1 MRKRDWA
8 IGAVLFFVITQFFG
22 GNTGETEYGRPY
34 PDMQQPRSVN
44 LPENTSPPAPS
55 DSGTSNASPTPKQPP
70 TLHASEAEAIRYVSG
85 KRVAFRTGPST
96 QHPLIDRFDTG
107 RRVFLVE
114 GGDDWARVRD
124 QLTQRD
130 GWIAARFLSTEE
142 KKRDAVE
149 GLNEN
154 SGIPDEP
161 VPAISDAV
169 IIQRIIAAS
178 LASYPGSCACPYST
192 DRGGRRCGK
201 RSAYSKPG
209 GYAPI
214 CYREDVTKAMID
226 AVRRQ

>member
-1 MRKRDWA
+1 M
-8 IGAVLFFVITQFFG
+8 G
-22 GNTGETEYGRPY
+22 YSRPHLE
-34 PDMQQPRSVN
+34 MHQPRSVG
-44 LPENTSPPAPS
+44 LPENTGPLAPS
-55 DSGTSNASPTPKQPP
+55 ESGTSNASPTPKQPP
-70 TLHASEAEAIRYVSG
+70 ARHASEAIRYVSG
-85 KRVAFRTGPST
+85 KGVAFRTGPST
-96 QHPLIDRFDTG
+96 RHPIIDRFDTG
-107 RRVFLVE
+107 RLVFLVE
-114 GGDDWARVRD
+114 RGDDWARVRD

-142 KKRDAVE
+142 KKRDAGD

-154 SGIPDEP
+154 SGIPDKSVP
-161 VPAISDAV
+161 VISDAA

-178 LASYPGSCACPYST
+178 LASYSGSCACPYST

-226 AVRRQ
+226 AIRRQ